1 MKHIKIS
8 LISVNNSN
16 IKMSINSW
24 SILSTSAN
32 VAGAIGPLVA
42 TSIALK
48 YHWSYGFMIP
58 GIINNQKKVTRINLF

>member
-8 LISVNNSN
+8 LNYVYSNSIN
-16 IKMSINSW
+16 MSINSW

-58 GIINNQKKVTRINLF
+58 GIINNQT

>member
-8 LISVNNSN
+8 LNSVNYNINMSN
-16 IKMSINSW
+16 INSW

-58 GIINNQKKVTRINLF
+58 GIIN